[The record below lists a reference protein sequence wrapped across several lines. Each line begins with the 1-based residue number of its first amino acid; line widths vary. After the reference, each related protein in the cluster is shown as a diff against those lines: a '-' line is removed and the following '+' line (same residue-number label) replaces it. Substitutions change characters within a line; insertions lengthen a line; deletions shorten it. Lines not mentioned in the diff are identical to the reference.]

1 MRAGKVKLLA
11 VTSAERSPA
20 VPDVPTVQE
29 SGVRRFAVTQWAGV
43 FTPRGTPADI
53 VDRLNRDINK
63 VLADPEVGKRLA
75 SEGAKITPMSATQF
89 GDLIKADAK
98 IYERFLTAELCSE
111 FVVESCSGGGEFS
124 R

>member
-1 MRAGKVKLLA
+1 MG
-11 VTSAERSPA
+11 
-20 VPDVPTVQE
+20 
-29 SGVRRFAVTQWAGV
+29 RRL
-43 FTPRGTPADI
+43 TPRGTPADI

-89 GDLIKADAK
+89 GDFIKADAK

-111 FVVESCSGGGEFS
+111 FVVESCSAAASSAAKFWNCPDQP
-124 R
+124 